1 MLVITKGYMIYDGI
15 FHGIHV
21 DVHVFFALNIDV
33 QVPGGLEELE
43 PGVAMRCET
52 LMDITWYPWY
62 VDPQK
67 CLDITWYKPN

>member
-33 QVPGGLEELE
+33 QVARWSRGTG
-43 PGVAMRCET
+43 
-52 LMDITWYPWY
+52 TWCC
-62 VDPQK
+62 DEM
-67 CLDITWYKPN
+67 